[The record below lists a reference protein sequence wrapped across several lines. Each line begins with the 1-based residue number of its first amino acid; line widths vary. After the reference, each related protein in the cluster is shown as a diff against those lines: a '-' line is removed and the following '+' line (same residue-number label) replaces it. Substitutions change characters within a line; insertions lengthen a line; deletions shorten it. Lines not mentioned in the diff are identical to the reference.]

1 MASTRALRSYPS
13 QLNMDHALAASILIL
28 AAGIVL
34 RLWGL
39 ADKALWL
46 DEAYSK
52 WYSALDI
59 RSIWSIVPQAD
70 SHPPLYY
77 TLLHAWRLVAGDTVF
92 ALRLPS
98 ALAGCLSLF
107 FVWKAGMELARVMRI
122 GASGMHW
129 LAALST
135 AYVAF
140 SPIAIAMARQARS
153 YGLQQL
159 CFAIAVWALL
169 RLYRAWREGETA
181 GPVRGWLAYFIA
193 LQFVLWLH
201 SLGALFA
208 FCLSS
213 ALLLLCV
220 KEGRTERIWQWFIGG
235 HLLTLLFYLPCLWI
249 ILQEMAAWR
258 ESTWLSFAA
267 DDVPMTFAKVYGWGL
282 LTAPLVAIL
291 LGSALWSGLR
301 GRLTLPVALLL
312 WLALGPFVLEVLLSA
327 TVTPVLL
334 FRTLAPVTV
343 GTGLLLAALAF
354 THGPRGWQNI
364 LLLPTLVFMAII
376 SVGLLPRMVSEDW
389 AAVADWVESRRAA
402 GDELWVYP
410 NDVALPLGYALED
423 RRAPSVL
430 NPLPEAFPAL
440 NHAGMRPTGAPG
452 VVALS
457 NGEIV
462 ELGRRAKISSAPTI
476 WLIQHAERH
485 YDSDGRVAAAL
496 GRQRTLVASA
506 TFQKISIYGYAKP
519 R

>member
-1 MASTRALRSYPS
+1 
-13 QLNMDHALAASILIL
+13 MDHALVALMLIL
-28 AAGIVL
+28 AAGVVL

-52 WYSALDI
+52 WYSALDV
-59 RSIWSIVPQAD
+59 RAIWSIVPQAD

-77 TLLHAWRLVAGDTVF
+77 TLLRAWRLVAGDTVF

-98 ALAGCLSLF
+98 ALAGCVSLF
-107 FVWKAGMELARVMRI
+107 CVWKAGMELARVLRV
-122 GASGMHW
+122 GPSAMHW

-159 CFAIAVWALL
+159 FFAIAVWALL

-181 GPVRGWLAYFIA
+181 GPARAWVTYFIA
-193 LQFVLWLH
+193 LQFILWLH

-213 ALLLLCV
+213 ALLLACV
-220 KEGRTERIWQWFIGG
+220 KEGRTPRIWQWFIGG
-235 HLLTLLFYLPCLWI
+235 HLLTLLFYMPCLWI
-249 ILQEMAAWR
+249 ILQEMEAWR
-258 ESTWLSFAA
+258 KSTWLSFSAE
-267 DDVPMTFAKVYGWGL
+267 DVLTTFAKVYGWGL
-282 LTAPLVAIL
+282 LTAPLAAIL
-291 LGSALWSGLR
+291 LGSAVWTMMR
-301 GRLTLPVALLL
+301 RRLTLPVALHL
-312 WLALGPFVLEVLLSA
+312 WLALGPFMLEVLLSA

-343 GTGLLLAALAF
+343 GTGLLFAALAV

-364 LLLPTLVFMAII
+364 LLFPMLVFMAII
-376 SVGLLPRMVSEDW
+376 SVGLLPRMVSEEW

-423 RRAPSVL
+423 RGASSTL
-430 NPLPEAFPAL
+430 TPLPAAFPAL
-440 NHAGMRPTGAPG
+440 SHMGTRPTGAPG

-457 NGEIV
+457 NGEIA
-462 ELGRRAKISSAPTI
+462 ELGRLARASSAPTI
-476 WLIQHAERH
+476 WLVQHAERH
-485 YDSDGRVAAAL
+485 YDPEGRLAASL
-496 GRQRTLVASA
+496 GRQRALVASA